1 MKWLSSIWL
10 LTAGCSSTQRIATTA
25 SKIADTAAHGR
36 EAIGDAVEAYAINE
50 SPLPALEDADKDFQ
64 LIESLVNEVH
74 KAVTQVQDIVP
85 WWATLLMVTIAGA
98 SVLVCLWYL
107 GEPLKRLF
115 LLLLPVPSRKK
126 ASAKLLCEGQT
137 EQAVA
142 VLREG
147 DPQFDRAFRKA
158 KTAEKLNHK

>member
-1 MKWLSSIWL
+1 MKWLPGIWL
-10 LTAGCSSTQRIATTA
+10 LIAGCSNTQRIATTA
-25 SKIADTAAHGR
+25 SKIADTASHGR
-36 EAIGDAVEAYAINE
+36 GAIGKAVEAYTSNS

-85 WWATLLMVTIAGA
+85 WWATLLMVVIAGA

-158 KTAEKLNHK
+158 KTAQKLNHK